1 MAKICIPNETRRG
14 VLHLILVINRLIIMD
29 SFSSLETSLGEM
41 SVFSQELLAIALS
54 SSVNIL
60 AGLGTIIIGF
70 WLSSKASS
78 MVRKQMSTLRRVDK
92 TLAPILASII
102 RYAGF
107 ILTLV
112 VALGQFGVQTTSIIA
127 VLGAAGLAIGLALQG
142 TLSNVASGIML
153 LLLRPFSVGDW
164 IETNSISGTV
174 REIGLFATQI
184 DTFDNI
190 YITVPNSSI
199 WSATIINNS
208 RHQIRRMDLD
218 IGIGYNSDLNKVE
231 KALITLTK
239 DKRILSDPEPQFLV
253 VDYADSAILVRLR
266 LYAQYEDF
274 FALNWDLKR
283 RLKPL
288 LDAHNIE
295 IPFPQRVVHHLGTD
309 SETGS

>member
-1 MAKICIPNETRRG
+1 
-14 VLHLILVINRLIIMD
+14 MD
-29 SFSSLETSLGEM
+29 SFSSWETSLDEM
-41 SVFSQELLAIALS
+41 SVFSQELLAIALN

-78 MVRKQMSTLRRVDK
+78 IVRKQMSTLQRVDK

-164 IETNSISGTV
+164 IETNNISGTV

-218 IGIGYNSDLNKVE
+218 IGIGYNSDLNEVE

-309 SETGS
+309 SETES

>member
-1 MAKICIPNETRRG
+1 MN
-14 VLHLILVINRLIIMD
+14 
-29 SFSSLETSLGEM
+29 SFSSLEASLGEM

-78 MVRKQMSTLRRVDK
+78 IVRTQMSTLQRVDK

-218 IGIGYNSDLNKVE
+218 IGIGYNSDLNEVE

-266 LYAQYEDF
+266 LYAQYDDF

>member
-1 MAKICIPNETRRG
+1 MN
-14 VLHLILVINRLIIMD
+14 

-78 MVRKQMSTLRRVDK
+78 VVRKQMSTLQRVDK

-199 WSATIINNS
+199 WSSTIINNS

-218 IGIGYNSDLNKVE
+218 IGIGYNSDLNEVE

-266 LYAQYEDF
+266 LYAQYEEF

>member
-1 MAKICIPNETRRG
+1 MN
-14 VLHLILVINRLIIMD
+14 

-78 MVRKQMSTLRRVDK
+78 IVRKQMSTLQRVDK

>member
-1 MAKICIPNETRRG
+1 MN
-14 VLHLILVINRLIIMD
+14 
-29 SFSSLETSLGEM
+29 SFSSLGEM

-78 MVRKQMSTLRRVDK
+78 MVRKQMSTLQRVDK
-92 TLAPILASII
+92 TLTPILASTI

-208 RHQIRRMDLD
+208 RHQIRRMDID

>member
-1 MAKICIPNETRRG
+1 
-14 VLHLILVINRLIIMD
+14 
-29 SFSSLETSLGEM
+29 M

-70 WLSSKASS
+70 WLSSKASI
-78 MVRKQMSTLRRVDK
+78 MVRKQMSTLERVDK

-102 RYAGF
+102 RYTGF

-112 VALGQFGVQTTSIIA
+112 VALSQFGVQTTSIIA

-218 IGIGYNSDLNKVE
+218 IGIGYNSDLNEVE
-231 KALITLTK
+231 RALITLTK

-295 IPFPQRVVHHLGTD
+295 IPFPQRVVHHLGTAPK
-309 SETGS
+309 TGS

>member
-1 MAKICIPNETRRG
+1 
-14 VLHLILVINRLIIMD
+14 MD
-29 SFSSLETSLGEM
+29 SISSLETSLGEM

-54 SSVNIL
+54 SGVNIL

-78 MVRKQMSTLRRVDK
+78 IVRKQMSTLHRVDK

-218 IGIGYNSDLNKVE
+218 IGIGYNSDLNEVE

>member
-1 MAKICIPNETRRG
+1 MN
-14 VLHLILVINRLIIMD
+14 
-29 SFSSLETSLGEM
+29 SFSSLEASLGEM

-70 WLSSKASS
+70 WLSSKASG
-78 MVRKQMSTLRRVDK
+78 MVRKQMSTLQRVDK
-92 TLAPILASII
+92 TLTPILASII

-174 REIGLFATQI
+174 QEIGLFATQI

-231 KALITLTK
+231 EALITLTK

-295 IPFPQRVVHHLGTD
+295 IPFPQRVVHHLRSD

>member
-1 MAKICIPNETRRG
+1 
-14 VLHLILVINRLIIMD
+14 MD
-29 SFSSLETSLGEM
+29 SFSSLETSLDEM

-70 WLSSKASS
+70 WLSSKASG
-78 MVRKQMSTLRRVDK
+78 MVRKQMSSLQRVDK

-190 YITVPNSSI
+190 YVTMPNSSI

-208 RHQIRRMDLD
+208 RHEIRRMDLD
-218 IGIGYNSDLNKVE
+218 IGIGYHSDLNEVE
-231 KALITLTK
+231 KALMTLTK
-239 DKRILSDPEPQFLV
+239 DKRILLDPEPQFLV
-253 VDYADSAILVRLR
+253 VDYADSSILVRLR

-295 IPFPQRVVHHLGTD
+295 IPFPERVVHHLGTD
-309 SETGS
+309 PETGS

>member
-1 MAKICIPNETRRG
+1 MN
-14 VLHLILVINRLIIMD
+14 
-29 SFSSLETSLGEM
+29 SFSSLEASLGEM
-41 SVFSQELLAIALS
+41 SLFSQELLAIALS

-78 MVRKQMSTLRRVDK
+78 IVRKQMSTLQRVDK

-174 REIGLFATQI
+174 QEIGLFATQI

-199 WSATIINNS
+199 WSATIVNNS

-231 KALITLTK
+231 EALITLTK

-295 IPFPQRVVHHLGTD
+295 IPFPQRVIHHLGTD
-309 SETGS
+309 SETG

>member
-1 MAKICIPNETRRG
+1 MN
-14 VLHLILVINRLIIMD
+14 

-41 SVFSQELLAIALS
+41 SLFSQELLAIALS
-54 SSVNIL
+54 SSVNVL

-78 MVRKQMSTLRRVDK
+78 MVRKQMSTLQRVDK

-174 REIGLFATQI
+174 KEIGLFATQI

-199 WSATIINNS
+199 WSETIINNS
-208 RHQIRRMDLD
+208 RHHIRRMDID
-218 IGIGYNSDLNKVE
+218 IGIGYSSDLNEVE
-231 KALITLTK
+231 KALMALTT
-239 DKRILSDPEPQFLV
+239 DERILPDPKPQFLV
-253 VDYADSAILVRLR
+253 VNYADSAIVVRLR
-266 LYAQYEDF
+266 LYAQYENF

-288 LDAHNIE
+288 LDSHNIE
-295 IPFPQRVVHHLGTD
+295 IPFPQRVIHHLGTD
-309 SETGS
+309 SKTE

>member
-1 MAKICIPNETRRG
+1 
-14 VLHLILVINRLIIMD
+14 MD

-78 MVRKQMSTLRRVDK
+78 MVRKQMSTLQRVDK

-164 IETNSISGTV
+164 IETNGISGTV

-231 KALITLTK
+231 KALMTLTK

>member
-1 MAKICIPNETRRG
+1 
-14 VLHLILVINRLIIMD
+14 MD

-78 MVRKQMSTLRRVDK
+78 MVRKQMSTLQRVDK
-92 TLAPILASII
+92 TLAPILASTI

-218 IGIGYNSDLNKVE
+218 IGIGYNSDLNEVE

>member
-1 MAKICIPNETRRG
+1 
-14 VLHLILVINRLIIMD
+14 MD

-78 MVRKQMSTLRRVDK
+78 IVRKQMSTLQRVDK

>member
-1 MAKICIPNETRRG
+1 
-14 VLHLILVINRLIIMD
+14 MD

-78 MVRKQMSTLRRVDK
+78 MVRKQMSTLQRVDK

-218 IGIGYNSDLNKVE
+218 IGIGYNSDLNEVE
-231 KALITLTK
+231 KALLTLTN
-239 DKRILSDPEPQFLV
+239 DKRILLDPEPQFLV

>member
-1 MAKICIPNETRRG
+1 
-14 VLHLILVINRLIIMD
+14 MD

-70 WLSSKASS
+70 WLSSKASRI
-78 MVRKQMSTLRRVDK
+78 VRKQMSTLQRVDK
-92 TLAPILASII
+92 TLTPILASII

-218 IGIGYNSDLNKVE
+218 IGIGYNSDLNEVE
-231 KALITLTK
+231 KAFITLTK

-309 SETGS
+309 PKTGS

>member
-1 MAKICIPNETRRG
+1 MN
-14 VLHLILVINRLIIMD
+14 
-29 SFSSLETSLGEM
+29 SFSSLEASLGEM

-78 MVRKQMSTLRRVDK
+78 MVRKQMSTLQRVDK

-164 IETNSISGTV
+164 IETNSVSGTV

-218 IGIGYNSDLNKVE
+218 IGIGYNSDLNEVE
-231 KALITLTK
+231 KALITLTE

-266 LYAQYEDF
+266 LYAQYDDF

>member
-1 MAKICIPNETRRG
+1 
-14 VLHLILVINRLIIMD
+14 MD
-29 SFSSLETSLGEM
+29 TFSAFETSLGEM
-41 SVFSQELLAIALS
+41 SLLSQELFTIALN
-54 SSVNIL
+54 SSVNVL
-60 AGLGTIIIGF
+60 AGVGTIIIGF
-70 WLSSKASS
+70 WLSGKASG
-78 MVRKQMSTLRRVDK
+78 MVRKRMSTLPRADK
-92 TLAPILASII
+92 TLIPILASII

-174 REIGLFATQI
+174 REIGLFSTQI
-184 DTFDNI
+184 DTFENVFI
-190 YITVPNSSI
+190 SVPNSSI
-199 WSATIINNS
+199 WSSTIVNNS
-208 RHQIRRMDLD
+208 RHNVRRMDID
-218 IGIGYNSDLNKVE
+218 IGVGYDSDFDVVE
-231 KALITLTK
+231 TALLSLSE
-239 DKRILSDPEPQFLV
+239 DERVLSDPEPIFLV

-266 LYAQYEDF
+266 LYARYDDF

-288 LDAHNIE
+288 LDEHQIE
-295 IPFPQRVVHHLGTD
+295 IPFPQRVVHHLGSA
-309 SETGS
+309 SEDLS

>member
-1 MAKICIPNETRRG
+1 
-14 VLHLILVINRLIIMD
+14 MD
-29 SFSSLETSLGEM
+29 SFSSLETSLDEM
-41 SVFSQELLAIALS
+41 SVFSQELLTIALS

-70 WLSSKASS
+70 WLSSKASG
-78 MVRKQMSTLRRVDK
+78 MVRKQMSTLQRVDK

-174 REIGLFATQI
+174 QEIGLFATQI

-231 KALITLTK
+231 EALITLTK

-266 LYAQYEDF
+266 LYAQYEEF

>member
-1 MAKICIPNETRRG
+1 
-14 VLHLILVINRLIIMD
+14 MD

-60 AGLGTIIIGF
+60 AGFGTIIIGF
-70 WLSSKASS
+70 YLSSKASS
-78 MVRKQMSTLRRVDK
+78 MVRKQMSTLQRVDK
-92 TLAPILASII
+92 TLTPILASII

-295 IPFPQRVVHHLGTD
+295 IPFPHRVVHNLGTD

>member
-1 MAKICIPNETRRG
+1 
-14 VLHLILVINRLIIMD
+14 MD
-29 SFSSLETSLGEM
+29 SFSSFETSLGEM

-54 SSVNIL
+54 FSVNIL

-70 WLSSKASS
+70 WLSSKAASI
-78 MVRKQMSTLRRVDK
+78 VRKQMSTLQRVDK

-208 RHQIRRMDLD
+208 RHHIRRMDLD
-218 IGIGYNSDLNKVE
+218 IGIGYNSDLNEVE

-266 LYAQYEDF
+266 LYAQYDDF

>member
-1 MAKICIPNETRRG
+1 
-14 VLHLILVINRLIIMD
+14 MD

-78 MVRKQMSTLRRVDK
+78 MVRKQMSTLQRVDK

-164 IETNSISGTV
+164 IETNGISGTV

-218 IGIGYNSDLNKVE
+218 IGIGYNSDLNEVE
-231 KALITLTK
+231 KALITLTE

-295 IPFPQRVVHHLGTD
+295 IPFPQRVVHHLETD

>member
-1 MAKICIPNETRRG
+1 
-14 VLHLILVINRLIIMD
+14 MD
-29 SFSSLETSLGEM
+29 NFTSLETSLGEM
-41 SVFSQELLAIALS
+41 NLFSQELLSLALS
-54 SSVNIL
+54 SSVNVL

-78 MVRKQMSTLRRVDK
+78 MVSKQMSALQRVDK

-112 VALGQFGVQTTSIIA
+112 VALGQFGIQTTSIIA

-174 REIGLFATQI
+174 KEIGLFATQI
-184 DTFDNI
+184 DTFDHI

-199 WSATIINNS
+199 WSETIINNS
-208 RHQIRRMDLD
+208 RHQIRRMDID
-218 IGIGYNSDLNKVE
+218 IGISYNSDLNEVE
-231 KALITLTK
+231 EALMALTT
-239 DKRILSDPEPQFLV
+239 DERILPDPEPQFLV
-253 VDYADSAILVRLR
+253 VDYADSAIVVRLR
-266 LYAQYEDF
+266 LYAQYENF

-288 LDAHNIE
+288 LDSHNIE

-309 SETGS
+309 SKTDT

>member
-1 MAKICIPNETRRG
+1 
-14 VLHLILVINRLIIMD
+14 MD
-29 SFSSLETSLGEM
+29 SFSSLETSLDEM

-70 WLSSKASS
+70 WLSSKASG
-78 MVRKQMSTLRRVDK
+78 MVRKQMSTLQRVDK

-164 IETNSISGTV
+164 IETNSVSGTV

-231 KALITLTK
+231 KALMTLTK
-239 DKRILSDPEPQFLV
+239 DKRILSDPKPQFLV

-266 LYAQYEDF
+266 LYAQYDDF
-274 FALNWDLKR
+274 FSLNWDLKR

-288 LDAHNIE
+288 LDEHNIE

>member
-1 MAKICIPNETRRG
+1 
-14 VLHLILVINRLIIMD
+14 MD

-78 MVRKQMSTLRRVDK
+78 MVRKQMSTLQRVDK

-199 WSATIINNS
+199 WSATIVNNS

-231 KALITLTK
+231 EALITLTK

-295 IPFPQRVVHHLGTD
+295 IPFPQRVVHHLRSD

>member
-1 MAKICIPNETRRG
+1 
-14 VLHLILVINRLIIMD
+14 MD

-78 MVRKQMSTLRRVDK
+78 MVRKQMSTLQRVDK

-164 IETNSISGTV
+164 IETNGISGTV

-218 IGIGYNSDLNKVE
+218 IGIGYTSDLNEVE
-231 KALITLTK
+231 KALLTLTK

-283 RLKPL
+283 KLKPL
-288 LDAHNIE
+288 LDAHKIE

-309 SETGS
+309 FETGS

>member
-1 MAKICIPNETRRG
+1 
-14 VLHLILVINRLIIMD
+14 MD

-78 MVRKQMSTLRRVDK
+78 IVRKQMSTLQRVDK

-218 IGIGYNSDLNKVE
+218 IGIGYNSDLNEVE

-295 IPFPQRVVHHLGTD
+295 IPFPIPLSVTCSPSHIMNMAPVTKVVIATK
-309 SETGS
+309 

>member
-1 MAKICIPNETRRG
+1 
-14 VLHLILVINRLIIMD
+14 MD

-78 MVRKQMSTLRRVDK
+78 MVRKQMSTLQRVDK
-92 TLAPILASII
+92 TLTPILASTI

-174 REIGLFATQI
+174 QEIGLFATQI

-231 KALITLTK
+231 EALITLTK

-295 IPFPQRVVHHLGTD
+295 IPFPQRVVHHLRSG

>member
-1 MAKICIPNETRRG
+1 MN
-14 VLHLILVINRLIIMD
+14 
-29 SFSSLETSLGEM
+29 SFSSLEASLGDM

-60 AGLGTIIIGF
+60 AGLGTIIIGL

-78 MVRKQMSTLRRVDK
+78 MVRKQMSTLQRVDK

-142 TLSNVASGIML
+142 TLANVASGIML

-218 IGIGYNSDLNKVE
+218 IGIGYNSDLNEVE
-231 KALITLTK
+231 KALLTLTN
-239 DKRILSDPEPQFLV
+239 DKRILLDPEPQFLV

>member
-1 MAKICIPNETRRG
+1 
-14 VLHLILVINRLIIMD
+14 MD

-78 MVRKQMSTLRRVDK
+78 MVRKQMSTLQRVDK
-92 TLAPILASII
+92 TLTPILASII

>member
-1 MAKICIPNETRRG
+1 
-14 VLHLILVINRLIIMD
+14 MD

-70 WLSSKASS
+70 WLSSKASRI
-78 MVRKQMSTLRRVDK
+78 VRKQMSTLQRVDK
-92 TLAPILASII
+92 TLTPILASII

-164 IETNSISGTV
+164 VETNSISGTV

-218 IGIGYNSDLNKVE
+218 IGIGYNSDLNEVE
-231 KALITLTK
+231 KAFITLTK

-309 SETGS
+309 PKTGS